1 MLSGSMKDGGN
12 MSDIENKEMCKSV
25 FKNGETSKAQFT
37 KTWINLINQL
47 EKRKKSESSNLQAGS
62 YHV

>member
-1 MLSGSMKDGGN
+1 
-12 MSDIENKEMCKSV
+12 MSDMENKEMCKSI

-47 EKRKKSESSNLQAGS
+47 EKRKKLESSNLQAGS
-62 YHV
+62 YRV